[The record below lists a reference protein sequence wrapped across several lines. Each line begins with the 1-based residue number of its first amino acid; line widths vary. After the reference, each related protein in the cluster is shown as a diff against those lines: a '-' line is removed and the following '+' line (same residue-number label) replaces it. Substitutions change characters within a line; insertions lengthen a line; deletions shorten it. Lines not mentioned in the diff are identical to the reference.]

1 MPRICHAKQLQQAI
15 TTFLSILFSSYP
27 ESLFLHPCY
36 TNIHGVLPYSVFI
49 LENLYKQMLLTSAYL
64 EVEDEE
70 KNVKEMTLEDV
81 YLRT

>member
-1 MPRICHAKQLQQAI
+1 
-15 TTFLSILFSSYP
+15 
-27 ESLFLHPCY
+27 
-36 TNIHGVLPYSVFI
+36 
-49 LENLYKQMLLTSAYL
+49 MLLTSAYL

>member
-1 MPRICHAKQLQQAI
+1 MV

-27 ESLFLHPCY
+27 ESLFLHPY
-36 TNIHGVLPYSVFI
+36 HINIHGVLPYSVFI

-70 KNVKEMTLEDV
+70 KNMKEMALEDV
-81 YLRT
+81 YLQT